1 MKHDSSS
8 VGSVR
13 PGFKDIEGSID
24 SHQSNFYTVGAETL
38 FCRVDF
44 TQYQCYLGT
53 NYLYLVFIFH
63 QSQANNHWA
72 LLEQANNTQNFK
84 IYTCTSVPAGPIQI
98 IDSMNMVLV
107 RTTETSFFV
116 NNKRNP
122 VWYIS
127 LGEYKELSIYIA
139 RKLNNI
145 HNMCNLCS
153 YYQCCSLYLH
163 VY

>member
-13 PGFKDIEGSID
+13 PGFKDIEGNID
-24 SHQSNFYTVGAETL
+24 SHQSNFYTEGAETP

-72 LLEQANNTQNFK
+72 LLEQANNTQKLQNL
-84 IYTCTSVPAGPIQI
+84 Y
-98 IDSMNMVLV
+98 M
-107 RTTETSFFV
+107 
-116 NNKRNP
+116 
-122 VWYIS
+122 
-127 LGEYKELSIYIA
+127 YKHAS
-139 RKLNNI
+139 RP
-145 HNMCNLCS
+145 HS
-153 YYQCCSLYLH
+153 DH
-163 VY
+163 

>member
-1 MKHDSSS
+1 M
-8 VGSVR
+8 
-13 PGFKDIEGSID
+13 DIQFE
-24 SHQSNFYTVGAETL
+24 NKKY
-38 FCRVDF
+38 
-44 TQYQCYLGT
+44 Y
-53 NYLYLVFIFH
+53 N
-63 QSQANNHWA
+63 
-72 LLEQANNTQNFK
+72 
-84 IYTCTSVPAGPIQI
+84 IYPY
-98 IDSMNMVLV
+98 N
-107 RTTETSFFV
+107 ETSFFV

-163 VY
+163 VYW